1 MGNVVLTS
9 RRPDTRSLRPSR
21 PARVALAAVLSLI
34 VPQGPAPAAQET
46 QGPRAE
52 NVRVEHMGFSVVHVF
67 FDLISDTPGTTEQVT
82 LQVARDAGEP
92 FNMVATSVSGDV
104 GAGVLPGAGKQ
115 IIWEAGRDVERINT
129 ERFRFRV
136 VIGTGIRLVI
146 VTSPAG
152 AQVFINGTM
161 RGDTPLN
168 LDDLPA
174 GEHQV
179 RIIKEGY
186 LENSH
191 VVMLESGT
199 NETMEMTLTAAD
211 TTQPVVEN
219 EGGGS
224 RLPLILA
231 AVVGGV
237 AVAVAGVSASGNQPP
252 RGGTFTVGPL
262 AARGE
267 SPSFQGS
274 T

>member
-1 MGNVVLTS
+1 M
-9 RRPDTRSLRPSR
+9 
-21 PARVALAAVLSLI
+21 
-34 VPQGPAPAAQET
+34 
-46 QGPRAE
+46 
-52 NVRVEHMGFSVVHVF
+52 
-67 FDLISDTPGTTEQVT
+67 
-82 LQVARDAGEP
+82 
-92 FNMVATSVSGDV
+92 
-104 GAGVLPGAGKQ
+104 
-115 IIWEAGRDVERINT
+115 
-129 ERFRFRV
+129 
-136 VIGTGIRLVI
+136 
-146 VTSPAG
+146 
-152 AQVFINGTM
+152 
-161 RGDTPLN
+161 N

-262 AARGE
+262 EVGVESVTPFMFTATGASDPDGDSLTFMWDFGDGVSGSGQTTTHVYTNSGIFTVTLTVSDGQQSTTAAPGSVTVANLNGTWVSVRRGTIRTWRLTQTGTSISGTYTQSRRAGGGVVNGE
-267 SPSFQGS
+267 LGLPRNLVVTAKLDCCNAFTFSATINSTVRQLSGFAAGS
-274 T
+274 NIDDDLVFNKQ